1 LRERKRTRLG
11 RVGIVERVR
20 DPLSILD
27 GSGTDKESVG
37 GGIAVVNGK
46 LFVTSGLGVV
56 SGLDSKTGE
65 EVWRTVTRTPMH
77 SAPTAAGGRV
87 FAVSDDN
94 ELFAFNA
101 ETGEVIWTYQGIVE
115 SARMLT
121 APSPAVVGDTVIS
134 GFASGE
140 LIALRVQNGSVLW
153 QDALSSAGQ
162 LTPLASLN
170 DIASGPVVDDGYVI
184 ASSQS
189 GVTSAFDLRT
199 GQRIWTQPA
208 GSLNFPLLAG
218 DFVYLALTDG
228 RVICMSKTDG
238 SVIWVTQLR
247 SHKNIKKKKK
257 RISYSGPIFVGE
269 RLLVMSSKGKAIT
282 LNPYDGTILDE
293 FKIGG
298 NVFVAP
304 VIANETVFVMT
315 NSAKLIAFR

>member
-1 LRERKRTRLG
+1 MFETLFHF
-11 RVGIVERVR
+11 
-20 DPLSILD
+20 LD

-37 GGIAVVNGK
+37 GGIAVENGK

-65 EVWRTVTRTPMH
+65 EIWRTVTRTPMH
-77 SAPTAAGGRV
+77 SAPTSAGGRV

-162 LTPLASLN
+162 LTTLSL
-170 DIASGPVVDDGYVI
+170 
-184 ASSQS
+184 
-189 GVTSAFDLRT
+189 T
-199 GQRIWTQPA
+199 
-208 GSLNFPLLAG
+208 
-218 DFVYLALTDG
+218 
-228 RVICMSKTDG
+228 
-238 SVIWVTQLR
+238 
-247 SHKNIKKKKK
+247 
-257 RISYSGPIFVGE
+257 
-269 RLLVMSSKGKAIT
+269 
-282 LNPYDGTILDE
+282 
-293 FKIGG
+293 
-298 NVFVAP
+298 
-304 VIANETVFVMT
+304 
-315 NSAKLIAFR
+315 